1 MHDADSHSA
10 PAKKEAKG
18 STAPSGRT
26 PPVARTLEGSI
37 GFIGLGHMGSAMAAN
52 LAAGGRAVIGY
63 LRQPERNAELQ
74 ALGIKPTNELTD
86 LFDCDIVITM
96 LPDDAA
102 AHEIVFGG
110 SSPERAGLAP
120 GLKPGALHL
129 SMSTISP
136 AMSSSIV
143 AEHARRGQNYVAAPV
158 FGNPDAAKAREL
170 FIIAAGQSDQVDR
183 CRPIFDLVGQ
193 RTFVIGSDPA
203 GANLVKLAGN
213 AMTATSLEV
222 LGELLALL
230 RKRGVEPEKFIDIMT
245 STMFDSRVHKIYGA
259 KMVQARYTP
268 GFAFPLALKDVRLA
282 LAEAEAA
289 GVPMPSVDV
298 VHDWLITGVARGHAG
313 LDWSAL
319 ALIAAEEAGL
329 ESDSLKSGA

>member
-1 MHDADSHSA
+1 MHDANSHSA

-18 STAPSGRT
+18 STAPSSRT
-26 PPVARTLEGSI
+26 QPVAQTLEESI
-37 GFIGLGHMGSAMAAN
+37 GFIGLGHMGSAMAAH
-52 LAAGGRAVIGY
+52 LATGGRAVIGY

-74 ALGIKPTNELTD
+74 VLGIKPTNKLTD

-110 SSPERAGLAP
+110 SSPALAGLAS

-136 AMSSSIV
+136 AMSSSIT

-170 FIIAAGQSDQVDR
+170 FIIAAGRTDQVDR
-183 CRPIFDLVGQ
+183 CRPIFDRVGQ

-222 LGELLALL
+222 LGELVALL

-245 STMFDSRVHKIYGA
+245 STMFGDRVHKIYGA
-259 KMVQARYTP
+259 KMVQERYTP

-298 VHDWLITGVARGHAG
+298 VHDRLMTGVARGHAG

-319 ALIAAEEAGL
+319 ALVAAEEAGL
-329 ESDSLKSGA
+329 ESDSLKGGA

>member
-1 MHDADSHSA
+1 MSRNADFRSVS
-10 PAKKEAKG
+10 PSKEVK
-18 STAPSGRT
+18 SS
-26 PPVARTLEGSI
+26 PPVTRKPVEGSI

-52 LAAGGRAVIGY
+52 LAAGGRTVIGY
-63 LRQPERNAELQ
+63 LRQPERNAELE
-74 ALGIKPTNELTD
+74 AIGIKPTNKLAD

-110 SSPERAGLAP
+110 SSPAGLAS

-136 AMSSSIV
+136 AMSSSIT
-143 AEHARRGQNYVAAPV
+143 AEHARRGQNFVAAPV

-170 FIIAAGQSDQVDR
+170 FIIAAGRTDQVDR

-203 GANLVKLAGN
+203 SANLVKLAGN

-222 LGELLALL
+222 LGELVALL

-245 STMFDSRVHKIYGA
+245 STMFGDRVHKIYGA
-259 KMVQARYTP
+259 KMVQERYTP

-298 VHDWLITGVARGHAG
+298 VHDRLMTGVARGHAG

-319 ALIAAEEAGL
+319 ALVAAEEAGL
-329 ESDSLKSGA
+329 ESDSLKGGA